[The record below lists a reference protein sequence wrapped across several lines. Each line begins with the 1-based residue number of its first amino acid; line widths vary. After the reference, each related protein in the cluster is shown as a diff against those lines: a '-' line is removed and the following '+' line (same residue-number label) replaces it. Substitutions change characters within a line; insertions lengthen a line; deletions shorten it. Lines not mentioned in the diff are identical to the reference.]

1 MVMVSYYD
9 TQEMFYHGM
18 MLGILS
24 NLYQYEIKSNREDGN
39 GRTDIVLRDMRD
51 DRAVVFEFK
60 WSDDKEQ
67 LKKLPEIALNQVRTN
82 QYAEAIHKEGYKTV
96 YAVGVGFCKKTCEV
110 AIEEM

>member
-1 MVMVSYYD
+1 MVSYYD

-60 WSDDKEQ
+60 WCNDKEQ
-67 LKKLPEIALNQVRTN
+67 LKKLPEIALQQVRDN
-82 QYAEAIHKEGYKTV
+82 QYAEAIHKEGYNTV

-110 AIEEM
+110 VIEEM